1 MFEDIK
7 LSWVGVEGPV
17 DEGPVDEGPVD
28 EGPVD
33 EGPVD
38 EGPVD
43 EGPVDEGPVDEGPVD
58 EGPVVL
64 EVSSSPIINIAAE
77 ELEHTT
83 HKPSKPMMATCDIL
97 LYIQVL
103 FQNI

>member
-1 MFEDIK
+1 
-7 LSWVGVEGPV
+7 
-17 DEGPVDEGPVD
+17 
-28 EGPVD
+28 
-33 EGPVD
+33 
-38 EGPVD
+38 
-43 EGPVDEGPVDEGPVD
+43 VDEGPVD